1 MYIKAMIRN
10 LWLGEDIKEAIDS
23 PRFHHQLFPMTLNYE
38 KSFPKVLQLAYYTFK
53 IYITITKCC
62 VLYGRY

>member
-38 KSFPKVLQLAYYTFK
+38 KSFPKVLQLAYYT
-53 IYITITKCC
+53 
-62 VLYGRY
+62 